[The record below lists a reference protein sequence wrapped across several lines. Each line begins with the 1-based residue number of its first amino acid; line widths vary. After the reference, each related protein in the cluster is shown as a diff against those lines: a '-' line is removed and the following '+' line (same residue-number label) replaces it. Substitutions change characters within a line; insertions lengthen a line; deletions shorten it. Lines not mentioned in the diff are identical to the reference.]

1 MDSKKFFV
9 KRFLMMFTGI
19 LFISICVGCYR
30 LSGFGVDAF
39 TCMNLGISG
48 FLSMMFGTWQL
59 IMNVVILI
67 AVFFTVRK
75 CIGVGTVVNMVC
87 VGYGADFICWMA
99 QDVFEIEMTLLLQIS
114 ALVMGSL
121 FAGLG
126 VALYMEADMGI
137 APYDSVALIIEKVS
151 GKKIPFQYARVI
163 SDVTCVV
170 IGIAFCLAAGDDLW
184 MIVGIGTV
192 INACF
197 NGPLIQFFRVH
208 AAHPLL
214 YRRQA
219 GESVSFEIYQE
230 KK

>member
-1 MDSKKFFV
+1 MNE
-9 KRFLMMFTGI
+9 KRGLLIKRTTMMLVGI

-48 FLSMMFGTWQL
+48 FIGMTFGTWQL
-59 IMNVVILI
+59 IMNILI
-67 AVFFTVRK
+67 L
-75 CIGVGTVVNMVC
+75 IVNMVC

-99 QDVFEIEMTLLLQIS
+99 QDVLRIDMTLPLRIG
-114 ALVMGSL
+114 ALILGSL

-126 VALYMEADMGI
+126 VAFYMVAEMGI
-137 APYDSVALIIEKVS
+137 APYDSVALIIEKVT
-151 GKKIPFQYARVI
+151 KNRVKFQYARVL

-170 IGIAFCLAAGDDLW
+170 IGVLFCLASHGDLL

-197 NGPLIQFFRVH
+197 NGPLIQFFRTHVTE
-208 AAHPLL
+208 PLL
-214 YRRQA
+214 Y
-219 GESVSFEIYQE
+219 G

>member
-48 FLSMMFGTWQL
+48 FLNMMFGTWQL

-137 APYDSVALIIEKVS
+137 AGDRNRILPGCGRRSLDDRRDRDCHQRM
-151 GKKIPFQYARVI
+151 FQWTADPVLPCSRSSPTAV
-163 SDVTCVV
+163 
-170 IGIAFCLAAGDDLW
+170 
-184 MIVGIGTV
+184 
-192 INACF
+192 
-197 NGPLIQFFRVH
+197 
-208 AAHPLL
+208 
-214 YRRQA
+214 RQT
-219 GESVSFEIYQE
+219 GWREREF
-230 KK
+230 